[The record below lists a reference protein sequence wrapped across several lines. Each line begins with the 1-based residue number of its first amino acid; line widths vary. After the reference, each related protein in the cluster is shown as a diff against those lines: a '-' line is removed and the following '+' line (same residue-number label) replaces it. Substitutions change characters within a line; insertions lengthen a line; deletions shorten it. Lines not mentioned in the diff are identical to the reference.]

1 LAKSA
6 AVVWQHDVLVDVLT
20 CYYADFSIL
29 FLPILVSVK
38 RAVHDIFEFK
48 IEGQIIMRGSS
59 GIPKS
64 DINSA
69 LVPDSTASTDA
80 ELKNSTEPYKRLKT
94 RKPPLVIERQPAYL
108 QNEDAKTSKVSG
120 SKQAR
125 QAPSS
130 KESVSPLSTQT
141 MNQHT
146 APVLSSYSSS
156 GKNFEEKIAKSS
168 ISRNVNDFPNSLALR
183 VQSAL
188 AAHDLDQLKNA
199 LDSIEKN
206 SLQFD
211 QPPLSELRASKE
223 IRVKAA
229 AMPSVVS
236 TYYSADEADK
246 LLIRM
251 IRLGVSP
258 NSQDKRGNSILMHAC
273 KSARLNLV
281 KFLLTECSNL
291 SKDSLNVFGQNAA
304 TIAYKYGNLQL
315 YPLLAEAGIS
325 PQPDNPLITIYLKSR
340 ELSANVRS
348 KPKWD
353 EYSKLLDKNQ
363 YMNLADA
370 NGQTLLFHAV
380 INEDVDFVT
389 YLCSHNQF
397 PHITRR
403 DNQEKTVLDHAQEIK
418 DPVKKERIRVE
429 LAKVLEETG
438 SLRHFASATL

>member
-1 LAKSA
+1 M
-6 AVVWQHDVLVDVLT
+6 Q
-20 CYYADFSIL
+20 
-29 FLPILVSVK
+29 
-38 RAVHDIFEFK
+38 
-48 IEGQIIMRGSS
+48 GSS
-59 GIPKS
+59 GTPKS
-64 DINSA
+64 NINSV

-94 RKPPLVIERQPAYL
+94 RKPPSVREKERV
-108 QNEDAKTSKVSG
+108 NIKGDEAKKSDISTDKDILNV
-120 SKQAR
+120 R
-125 QAPSS
+125 SS
-130 KESVSPLSTQT
+130 KDGISPLSSQD

-146 APVLSSYSSS
+146 APVVSSS
-156 GKNFEEKIAKSS
+156 RKNFEEKIAESS
-168 ISRNVNDFPNSLALR
+168 ASSNVNNFTNSLALR

-188 AAHDLDQLKNA
+188 AAHDLDQLKDA
-199 LDSIEKN
+199 LDTIEKN
-206 SLQFD
+206 LLRFD

-223 IRVKAA
+223 IRIKAA

-236 TYYSADEADK
+236 TYYSADEADA

-251 IRLGVSP
+251 IRLGVNP

-273 KSARLNLV
+273 KSGRLNLV
-281 KFLLTECSNL
+281 KFLLTECSHL

-304 TIAYKYGNLQL
+304 TIAHKYGNLQL

-325 PQPDNPLITIYLKSR
+325 PQPENPLITMYLKSR
-340 ELSANVRS
+340 EFSANVRS

-353 EYSKLLDKNQ
+353 EYSKLLYKNQ

-380 INEDVDFVT
+380 FNEDVDFVT

-403 DNQEKTVLDHAQEIK
+403 DNQEKTVLDHAREIK
-418 DPVKKERIRVE
+418 DPVKKERIKVQLDKVVE
-429 LAKVLEETG
+429 DTG
-438 SLRHFASATL
+438 SLRDFASATL